1 MTIENSE
8 SKRGLIHA
16 KPDIIF
22 LAQDLLNIIGSLK
35 IIIICST
42 QGGKYVKRNR

>member
-35 IIIICST
+35 IIICST